1 MKLSVNK
8 AKLIG
13 LWARNCATI
22 QQVWVLKIC
31 LQSQKVSGPF
41 EKWAPVI
48 PYHL

>member
-1 MKLSVNK
+1 MGQELCYYST
-8 AKLIG
+8 G
-13 LWARNCATI
+13 LGF
-22 QQVWVLKIC
+22 KIC